1 MRILVVEDD
10 KKLSGFL
17 RKVLVEE
24 GFDVDSGSTGPE
36 ALSLASGQKY
46 DALVLDWMLPGKD
59 GIEVCADLRRQGNAT
74 PILMLTAR
82 GETKDRVQGLD
93 TGADDYLVKPF
104 EIDELLARLR
114 ALLRRNQGAGK
125 LQAGVIEVDRL
136 QHKAWVKGAALTLT
150 TREFALLSH
159 LTQHADTVVSRV
171 DLLSHVWETTVDP
184 GSNLIEVH
192 ISRLREKLGEHAWMI
207 ETIRG
212 AGYRLRSR

>member
-10 KKLSGFL
+10 KKLSAFL

-24 GFDVDSGSTGPE
+24 GFDVDSGATGPE
-36 ALSLASGQKY
+36 ALSLTASQKY

-59 GIEVCADLRRQGNAT
+59 GIEVCADLRRQGNTT
-74 PILMLTAR
+74 PILLLTAR

-136 QHKAWVKGAALTLT
+136 QHKAWVKGVALTLT

-159 LTQHADTVVSRV
+159 LTQHADTVVSRG

>member
-1 MRILVVEDD
+1 
-10 KKLSGFL
+10 
-17 RKVLVEE
+17 VLVEE